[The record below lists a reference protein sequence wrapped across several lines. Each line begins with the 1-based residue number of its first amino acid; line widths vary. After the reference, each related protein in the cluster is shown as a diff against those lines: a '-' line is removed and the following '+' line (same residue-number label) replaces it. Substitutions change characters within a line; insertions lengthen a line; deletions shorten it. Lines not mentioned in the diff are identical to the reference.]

1 MTKSTNHS
9 PTAHISFSYELRTI
23 DDIELRQLRDQWILP
38 ELLVR
43 KLECQYLLYWNKQF
57 LVDKNCLRDGIVMSH
72 QGRKYITIL
81 AGQPAEF
88 AVCSR
93 IALSFRHPKNTKFGY
108 VLIKPAIKRN
118 GVESEH

>member
-1 MTKSTNHS
+1 MTK
-9 PTAHISFSYELRTI
+9 PILSYSLSSYL
-23 DDIELRQLRDQWILP
+23 DDIEFRQLRDHWILP
-38 ELLVR
+38 ELLIR
-43 KLECQYLLYWNKQF
+43 KLDRHYLLYWNKQF
-57 LVDKNCLRDGIVMSH
+57 LQDKGGLINGAVLSH

-81 AGQPAEF
+81 AGQSADF

-108 VLIKPAIKRN
+108 VLIKPAIRRN